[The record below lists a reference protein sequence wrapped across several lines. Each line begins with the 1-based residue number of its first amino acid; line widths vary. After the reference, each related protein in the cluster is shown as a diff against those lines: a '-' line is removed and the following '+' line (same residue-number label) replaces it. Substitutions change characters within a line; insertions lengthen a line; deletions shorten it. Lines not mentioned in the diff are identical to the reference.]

1 MDQDV
6 KKSRIE
12 AKPTPETG
20 DGSVTQSNRDRI
32 RVKLFDRLGFRFPR
46 GTDPEVAKS
55 TLNRIADE
63 LAYLSDD
70 SLAAVCDILRTKGEG
85 SSRNFWP
92 DRATFLGFAE
102 IVQRRPLR
110 DLPGLASWFGSIEG
124 PKAEKEGTL
133 VETMQF
139 IISRKM
145 PPVSD
150 TARQAVVS
158 RAAENKRRLQIIS
171 ERRERGVAVDA
182 DDLAFEDWYGKQLAV
197 ATDLMREERA
207 RRGFA
212 DHATSSSG
220 GAI

>member
-6 KKSRIE
+6 TKSQSDD
-12 AKPTPETG
+12 KPTPEIG
-20 DGSVTQSNRDRI
+20 DGSANQSNRDRI
-32 RVKLFDRLGFRFPR
+32 RVKLFDQLGFRFPR
-46 GTDPEVAKS
+46 GTDSEIAKA

-63 LAYLSDD
+63 LSYLSDE
-70 SLAAVCDILRTKGEG
+70 SLAALCDILRTKGEG

-124 PKAEKEGTL
+124 PKAEAQGIL
-133 VETMQF
+133 VETLQF

-150 TARQAVVS
+150 PARQAVVS

-197 ATDLMREERA
+197 ATDLMRQERA

-212 DHATSSSG
+212 DHAPSRSG
-220 GAI
+220 GAN